1 MADTAI
7 RNPRRK
13 KGARLNSKDSP
24 FPIPIQSI
32 TRKDSCCERWYYY
45 TGYLRDDC
53 VVIED
58 LGDLTFLYK
67 MGFFGKGFL
76 SRSKPEY
83 EVISDISQKAFSKSE
98 KLRRLPPREREIRQ
112 SKFRLIRKER
122 YKNHKQWYEQVTGH
136 CLAKDAHVL
145 SKDEEGD
152 NSIDHTNCDEQ
163 MNVATESVYD
173 SAVEEP
179 SPFQK
184 RRRVDKN
191 VCDDEACKSQP
202 KISEEVSTTS
212 TDIQMHFDD
221 DDDDDDDEDSETD
234 TDDCKAEM
242 NSTIADDNETEA
254 NISNRELEE
263 VMQDVVKKS
272 NQFKPRRDIM
282 EQNEHDQITQK
293 KTFNDVKK
301 DDPYKVYEQLQLT
314 LEEAFFLSYGLGC
327 LSVLNRDKRPMSLR
341 EMWYS
346 FCAAKKDFIS
356 SYVTY
361 HYFRSKGWV
370 PKVGLKYGTDWVLYK
385 EGMPFY
391 HSSYSVIVQMIE
403 SDHLELDKNNGN
415 MLSHQLTWP
424 QLCGVSRVSGHA
436 AKEVMLC
443 FVIPPADMTIDEL
456 SSPKCITRFKIQ
468 EIVLRRWIP
477 ERARE
482 PDKNT

>member
-32 TRKDSCCERWYYY
+32 THKDSCCERWYYY

-136 CLAKDAHVL
+136 CLAKDADVL

-163 MNVATESVYD
+163 MNIATESVND

-191 VCDDEACKSQP
+191 VCDDEAWKSQP
-202 KISEEVSTTS
+202 ISEEVSTTS
-212 TDIQMHFDD
+212 ADIQMHLDD
-221 DDDDDDDEDSETD
+221 DDNDDDDEDSETD
-234 TDDCKAEM
+234 TDDRKAEM
-242 NSTIADDNETEA
+242 NSTIADDDETEA

-263 VMQDVVKKS
+263 VMQDVVKKRA
-272 NQFKPRRDIM
+272 NYTEENI
-282 EQNEHDQITQK
+282 
-293 KTFNDVKK
+293 NDVKK

-341 EMWYS
+341 EMWCS

-370 PKVGLKYGTDWVLYK
+370 PMVGLNYGTFWVLSTK
-385 EGMPFY
+385 QGMPFY
-391 HSSYSVIVQMIE
+391 HSSYSVIGRWLNQKGDAVFCH
-403 SDHLELDKNNGN
+403 S
-415 MLSHQLTWP
+415 T
-424 QLCGVSRVSGHA
+424 SRG
-436 AKEVMLC
+436 
-443 FVIPPADMTIDEL
+443 
-456 SSPKCITRFKIQ
+456 ITRFKLQ